1 MENSMTIPTQAGI
14 RQRGASLLEA
24 LIGILIF
31 SIGIL
36 ALVGMQALA
45 IKHMADAKYRSD
57 AAYFANEIIGQMWV
71 NRGANGA
78 NLVNYAYGG
87 SGTPPAVIDGWVTS
101 IQNGL
106 PGVTAVSNRPI
117 ITVAGTTVTVTVR
130 WQLPGGAD
138 VHRHVT
144 MAYIN
149 SNT

>member
-1 MENSMTIPTQAGI
+1 MSIPAKAGV
-14 RQRGASLLEA
+14 RQRGATLLEA

-45 IKHMADAKYRSD
+45 IKHMSDAKYRSD
-57 AAYFANEIIGQMWV
+57 AAFLANEIIGQMWV
-71 NRGANGA
+71 NRASLGTYAFAGAGA
-78 NLVNYAYGG
+78 
-87 SGTPPAVIDGWVTS
+87 PPVAIDSWVTS
-101 IQNGL
+101 IQNAL
-106 PGVTAVSNRPI
+106 PGVTAAANLPI

-138 VHRHVT
+138 VHRHIT

-149 SNT
+149 G

>member
-1 MENSMTIPTQAGI
+1 MENGMSNSAKAGL
-14 RQRGASLLEA
+14 RQRGATLLEA

-45 IKHMADAKYRSD
+45 IKHMSDAKYRSD
-57 AAYFANEIIGQMWV
+57 AAFLANEIIGQMWV
-71 NRGANGA
+71 NRGSLGSYAFPGA
-78 NLVNYAYGG
+78 GA
-87 SGTPPAVIDGWVTS
+87 PPAAIDGWVTH
-101 IQNGL
+101 IQNSL
-106 PGVTAVSNRPI
+106 PGVTAAANLPI

-138 VHRHVT
+138 VHRHIT

-149 SNT
+149 G

>member
-1 MENSMTIPTQAGI
+1 MENSMIPTKAGI
-14 RQRGASLLEA
+14 RQRGATLLEA

-45 IKHMADAKYRSD
+45 IKHMSDAKYRSD
-57 AAYFANEIIGQMWV
+57 AAFFANEIIGQMWV
-71 NRGANGA
+71 NRGSLGTT
-78 NLVNYAYGG
+78 YAFSG
-87 SGTPPAVIDGWVTS
+87 SGTPPAAIDGWVTR
-101 IQNGL
+101 IRNGL
-106 PGVTAVSNRPI
+106 PGVTAAANLPI

-149 SNT
+149 G

>member
-1 MENSMTIPTQAGI
+1 MPFPAKAGI
-14 RQRGASLLEA
+14 RQRGATLLEA

-45 IKHMADAKYRSD
+45 IKHMSDAKYRSD
-57 AAYFANEIIGQMWV
+57 ASFFANEIIGQMWV
-71 NRGANGA
+71 NRASLGS
-78 NLVNYAYGG
+78 YAFTG
-87 SGTPPAVIDGWVTS
+87 SGAPPAAINSWVTS

-106 PGVTAVSNRPI
+106 PGVTAAANLPI

-130 WQLPGGAD
+130 WQSPGGES
-138 VHRHVT
+138 VHSHIT

-149 SNT
+149 G

>member
-1 MENSMTIPTQAGI
+1 MENSMPFSAKAGI
-14 RQRGASLLEA
+14 RQRGATQLEA

-45 IKHMADAKYRSD
+45 IKHMSDAKYRSD
-57 AAYFANEIIGQMWV
+57 AAFFANEIIGQMWV
-71 NRGANGA
+71 NRGSLGS
-78 NLVNYAYGG
+78 YAYGG
-87 SGTPPAVIDGWVTS
+87 TGTPPAAIDGWVTS
-101 IQNGL
+101 IRNGL
-106 PGVTAVSNRPI
+106 PGVTAAANLPI

-149 SNT
+149 G

>member
-1 MENSMTIPTQAGI
+1 MEKTVSISLKSNAG
-14 RQRGASLLEA
+14 QRGATLLEA

-45 IKHMADAKYRSD
+45 IKHMSDAKYRSD
-57 AAYFANEIIGQMWV
+57 AAFLANEIIGQMWV
-71 NRGANGA
+71 NRASLGTYAFAGAGA
-78 NLVNYAYGG
+78 
-87 SGTPPAVIDGWVTS
+87 PPVAIDSWVTS
-101 IQNGL
+101 IQNAL
-106 PGVTAVSNRPI
+106 PGVTAAANLPI

-138 VHRHVT
+138 VHRHIT

-149 SNT
+149 G

>member
-1 MENSMTIPTQAGI
+1 MAFPAKAGF
-14 RQRGASLLEA
+14 RQRGATLLEA

-45 IKHMADAKYRSD
+45 IKHMSDAKYRSD
-57 AAYFANEIIGQMWV
+57 AAFFASEIIGQMWV
-71 NRGANGA
+71 NRTSLGT
-78 NLVNYAYGG
+78 YAYAGAG
-87 SGTPPAVIDGWVTS
+87 APPAAIDSWVTS
-101 IQNGL
+101 IQNTL
-106 PGVTAVSNRPI
+106 PGVTAAANLPI

-138 VHRHVT
+138 VHRHIT

-149 SNT
+149 G

>member
-1 MENSMTIPTQAGI
+1 MSIPAKAGV
-14 RQRGASLLEA
+14 RQRGATLLEA

-45 IKHMADAKYRSD
+45 IKNMSDAKYRSD
-57 AAYFANEIIGQMWV
+57 AAFLANEIIGQMWV
-71 NRGANGA
+71 NRASLGTYAFAGAGA
-78 NLVNYAYGG
+78 
-87 SGTPPAVIDGWVTS
+87 PPVAIDSWVTS
-101 IQNGL
+101 IQNSL
-106 PGVTAVSNRPI
+106 PGVTAAANLPI

-138 VHRHVT
+138 VHRHIT

-149 SNT
+149 G

>member
-1 MENSMTIPTQAGI
+1 MSITMKSNAG
-14 RQRGASLLEA
+14 QRGATLLEA

-45 IKHMADAKYRSD
+45 IKHMSDAKYRSD
-57 AAYFANEIIGQMWV
+57 AAFFANEIIGQMWV
-71 NRGANGA
+71 NRGSLGS
-78 NLVNYAYGG
+78 YAFGG
-87 SGTPPAVIDGWVTS
+87 SGAPPAAIDGWVTS
-101 IQNGL
+101 IRNGL
-106 PGVTAVSNRPI
+106 PGVTPAANLPI
-117 ITVAGTTVTVTVR
+117 ITVVGTTVTITVR

-149 SNT
+149 G